1 MKIVQNSFDFGYF
14 VGEPPQVLE
23 MSLYNAKEFIE
34 KWHYSKL
41 VPAGHNI
48 FFGWFIDGD
57 LYAVAN
63 YGIGV
68 NTFQSS
74 FLSKQTGFDVKDE
87 NLVELKRLCRKEP
100 KNNDYPLT
108 KFLSVCHK
116 KLKKMNYRYVVSF
129 SDPEHKHSGGI
140 YKASNFKHLGITR
153 PEIHFVN
160 VNGDF
165 VHRRIP
171 RHYQKKTGLSF
182 KDSVKALN
190 LTARVTTPKDRW
202 FIRI

>member
-23 MSLYNAKEFIE
+23 MSLCNAKDFIE

-108 KFLSVCHK
+108 KFLSICHK
-116 KLKKMNYRYVVSF
+116 KLKKMNYKYVVSF
-129 SDPEHKHSGGI
+129 SDPEHKHNGGI
-140 YKASNFKHLGITR
+140 YRASNFKHLGITR
-153 PEIHFVN
+153 PEIHFVD

-202 FIRI
+202 FINI